1 MATQTHPLESYFQT
15 LVQSTFET
23 KAGLH
28 DAEIAA
34 YVARML
40 CDFSDANNVFRLRDE
55 TGRRLE
61 DLKEMARAAD
71 PVFGT
76 AVSFDEERAVR
87 RYMGD
92 YTLFVAGMCHDVVRS
107 GSAMHE
113 DGPTLAELIEI
124 GKESYSI
131 VSQFNVFEYEKEAP
145 LFARLANDFER
156 CILGLALVREEM
168 ADNKVPLPPEY

>member
-1 MATQTHPLESYFQT
+1 MAAQAHPLESFFHP
-15 LVQSTFET
+15 LVHSTFT
-23 KAGLH
+23 NKAGLH
-28 DAEIAA
+28 DPEIAA

-40 CDFSDANNVFRLRDE
+40 CEFSDPKNVFRLHDE

-76 AVSFDEERAVR
+76 AASFDEERTVR

-92 YTLFVAGMCHDVVRS
+92 YTLFVAGMCHDAVKS
-107 GSAMHE
+107 GSNTEE
-113 DGPTLAELIEI
+113 DGPTLAELIET

-131 VSQFNVFEYEKEAP
+131 VSAFNVYEYQIEAP

-156 CILGLALVREEM
+156 CLLGLALVREEM
-168 ADNKVPLPPEY
+168 AGQKVPLPEEY